1 MSLSLEDLKGE
12 LRENYTRIEE
22 VFSSMDNYVVKLERR
37 IEKQDKRIE
46 MLEGQL
52 ASIAAAFS
60 GGAELE
66 NISESGIVI
75 GRP

>member
-12 LRENYTRIEE
+12 LRENYLRIED
-22 VFSSMDNYVVKLERR
+22 VLSGMDNYVAKLEKR

-60 GGAELE
+60 GGADLE
-66 NISESGIVI
+66 DISESGIVI